1 VATIPLESR
10 PRAADWLELLM
21 ITSTTSR
28 LTRSDLEDLLERARP
43 DWSEQQIEEEAILIT
58 KEFDR
63 RIHAAGTV
71 YPFARNGKTIRYDTD
86 KAADDRALYAF
97 LTLVS
102 AEPKFRQRSGTFMP
116 DRIFEHLTRIALK
129 VVIAGDS
136 RVFAETPPGEKPG
149 IRPAIERLGRL
160 LYVDSYPARARTSR
174 KDHGLD
180 VVAWRPFADKRPSA
194 PIILCQCTVSWQLI
208 PKAREIQ
215 REEWAKL
222 LDITAASVTAAIAI
236 PHVIGLDYPKWQ
248 ELRWNTDLIL
258 DRVRMLELLALAPTR
273 GEPVMHVATEL
284 QNGLNAWHAAN
295 AP

>member
-1 VATIPLESR
+1 M
-10 PRAADWLELLM
+10 RAVDWLELLL
-21 ITSTTSR
+21 ISSTTSR

-43 DWSEQQIEEEAILIT
+43 DWSEQQVEEEAVLVT

-63 RIHAAGTV
+63 RVHAAGAV
-71 YPFARNGKTIRYDTD
+71 YPFSRDGKTIRYDTG
-86 KAADDRALYAF
+86 KPAEDRALYAF

-102 AEPKFRQRSGTFMP
+102 AEPTFRRRSGTFMP
-116 DRIFEHLTRIALK
+116 DRVFEHLTRIALK
-129 VVIAGDS
+129 VAIVGDS

-149 IRPAIERLGRL
+149 IRPAIERLGKL
-160 LYVDSYPARARTSR
+160 LHVDSYPARARNSR

-215 REEWAKL
+215 PHEWAKL
-222 LDITAASVTAAIAI
+222 LDITAPNVTAAIAI

-258 DRVRMLELLALAPTR
+258 DRVRMLELLTLAPNR
-273 GEPVMHVATEL
+273 AEPVAAVTTEL
-284 QNGLNAWHAAN
+284 QDGLNAWHAAN
-295 AP
+295 AA